1 MKVLL
6 SHIADSERKMIGAIE
21 PLRDCR
27 NMVTGGS
34 PQSSLAN
41 GYVFGFTHSAKT
53 KQQCHQALI
62 HEKQSWFTVYGFTVV
77 IAKELEGRI
86 LIINYLTLTQ
96 S

>member
-34 PQSSLAN
+34 PQSSLAKGFLGTFSLFQHLTKN
-41 GYVFGFTHSAKT
+41 GDS
-53 KQQCHQALI
+53 
-62 HEKQSWFTVYGFTVV
+62 HEIITFSH
-77 IAKELEGRI
+77 I
-86 LIINYLTLTQ
+86 LSKKNNQEKGIWTLFHC
-96 S
+96 